1 MSEKNHII
9 FSYSF
14 DDAGKASKL
23 DNKKVAHELEN
34 EGLAWVHLDANNRRT
49 KAWLEK
55 EATYLD
61 HLIIDAL
68 IAEETRPRIIEFD
81 AGLLIILRSV
91 NLNKGAEPEDM
102 VSLRIWIDNCRIIT
116 IQRRDMKALFTLS
129 KNIENEKLIKNSG
142 EFLYNLLYESLS
154 DTASFIYGLTESLDF
169 LEAKVTS
176 THDMK
181 FREQIIQMRAQSAVF
196 KRYLIPQKE
205 VIKKLQTVEQKWIND
220 WTRRHFQENY
230 DNITRMIEEAQEACE
245 RSQILHDELS
255 NALSERLNRSMYK
268 LSIITS
274 IFMPLTFV
282 TGIFGMNIGGIPGIN
297 DPNAFNVCMFG
308 MLLVFLMQV
317 FFFKRGKWF

>member
-1 MSEKNHII
+1 MTDNSHII
-9 FSYSF
+9 LSYAF
-14 DDAGKASKL
+14 DESGKASKL
-23 DNKKVAHELEN
+23 DNQKVAQELEN
-34 EGLAWVHLDANNRRT
+34 DGLAWVHLDANHDNT
-49 KAWLEK
+49 KSWLEK
-55 EATYLD
+55 EASYLD

-68 IAEETRPRIIEFD
+68 IAEETRPRIVEFET
-81 AGLLIILRSV
+81 GLLIILRSV

-116 IQRRDMKALFTLS
+116 IQRRDIRAVVTFA
-129 KNIENEKLIKNSG
+129 KNIESGKSIKSSG

-154 DTASFIYGLTESLDF
+154 DTASFIYGIGDALDY

-181 FREQIIQMRAQSAVF
+181 FRERIIQIRGQSAVF
-196 KRYLIPQKE
+196 KRYLLPQKE
-205 VIKKLQTVEQKWIND
+205 VIKKLQTVEQEWITD
-220 WTRRHFQENY
+220 WARRHFQENY
-230 DNITRMIEEAQEACE
+230 DTITRMIEESQEACD

-282 TGIFGMNIGGIPGIN
+282 TGIFGMNIGGVPGIN
-297 DPNAFNVCMFG
+297 DPEAFNISMFG
-308 MLLVFLMQV
+308 MLMIFLLQV